1 MDISSSISYV
11 RMNEVQRRSSED
23 SDARTRSR
31 LIEATQQLL
40 TTGGARALTSR
51 AIASAAD
58 ANLASI
64 TYYFGSKEQL
74 VTESMIA
81 AARDLLAPVVNTL
94 SSDGEP
100 TVKMLESVALLNRIL
115 DEHGD
120 DLSAYL
126 EVLAASPTNPSI
138 AAALQAL
145 HRDMA
150 RVLAEQIDAQLSAGQ
165 LPSWVSPTA
174 MAQLILAVVHGTLVA
189 SVVDPGR
196 TDSTAIGTQFARLLL
211 DARTTARTK

>member
-1 MDISSSISYV
+1 MSS
-11 RMNEVQRRSSED
+11 VQRRSSED
-23 SDARTRSR
+23 SDARTRSK

-40 TTGGARALTSR
+40 ATGGAHALTSR

-81 AARDLLAPVVNTL
+81 AARDLLAPVATML

-100 TVKMLESVALLNRIL
+100 TAKMLESVVLLNRIL
-115 DEHGD
+115 DEHRD
-120 DLSAYL
+120 DLAAYL
-126 EVLAASPTNPSI
+126 QVLAASPTNPSI
-138 AAALQAL
+138 GAALQGL

-150 RVLAEQIDAQLSAGQ
+150 DLLAEQIDVQRSAGQ

-174 MAQLILAVVHGTLVA
+174 MAQLILALVHGTLMA
-189 SVVDPGR
+189 SVVDPDR
-196 TDSTAIGTQFARLLL
+196 TDEAAIGTQFAQLLL
-211 DARTTARTK
+211 GARTPPRSQ

>member
-1 MDISSSISYV
+1 
-11 RMNEVQRRSSED
+11 MNNLQRRSSSD
-23 SDARTRSR
+23 TDARTRGE
-31 LIEATQQLL
+31 LIAATQRLL
-40 TTGGARALTSR
+40 ATAGTHALTSR

-64 TYYFGSKEQL
+64 TYYFGSKQQL

-81 AARDLLAPVVNTL
+81 TARDLLAPVVATL

-100 TVKMLESVALLNRIL
+100 TVKLLESVVLLNRIL
-115 DEHGD
+115 DEHRD
-120 DLSAYL
+120 HLIAYL
-126 EVLAASPTNPSI
+126 QALAASPADPSI

-150 RVLAEQIDAQLSAGQ
+150 RVLAEQISTQQAAGQ
-165 LPSWVSPTA
+165 LPPWVSPAA

-189 SVVDPGR
+189 SVVDPGQA
-196 TDSTAIGTQFARLLL
+196 DEAAIGTQFAQLLL
-211 DARTTARTK
+211 GARTAPRSP

>member
-1 MDISSSISYV
+1 MSE
-11 RMNEVQRRSSED
+11 MQRRSSED
-23 SDARTRSR
+23 SDARTRGK

-40 TTGGARALTSR
+40 ATAGAHALTSR

-81 AARDLLAPVVNTL
+81 TARDLLAPVVLTL
-94 SSDGEP
+94 NSDGEP
-100 TVKMLESVALLNRIL
+100 TVKMLESVVLLNRIL
-115 DEHGD
+115 DEHRD

-126 EVLAASPTNPSI
+126 HVLAASPTNPSI
-138 AAALQAL
+138 AAALRAL

-150 RVLAEQIDAQLSAGQ
+150 RVLAEEIDVQRAAGQ
-165 LPSWVSPTA
+165 LPSWISPTV

-189 SVVDPGR
+189 SVVDPGNV
-196 TDSTAIGTQFARLLL
+196 DEAAIGAQFAQLLL
-211 DARTTARTK
+211 GARTTPRSQ

>member
-1 MDISSSISYV
+1 MSE
-11 RMNEVQRRSSED
+11 MQRRSSED
-23 SDARTRSR
+23 SDARTRGK

-40 TTGGARALTSR
+40 ATAGAHALTSR

-81 AARDLLAPVVNTL
+81 TARDLLAPVVLTL
-94 SSDGEP
+94 NSDGEP
-100 TVKMLESVALLNRIL
+100 TVKMLESVVLLSRIL
-115 DEHGD
+115 DEHRD
-120 DLSAYL
+120 DLFAYL
-126 EVLAASPTNPSI
+126 HVLAASPTNPSI
-138 AAALQAL
+138 AAALRAL

-150 RVLAEQIDAQLSAGQ
+150 RVLAEEIDVQRAAGQ
-165 LPSWVSPTA
+165 LPSWISPTV

-189 SVVDPGR
+189 SVVDPGNV
-196 TDSTAIGTQFARLLL
+196 DEAAIGAQFAQLLL
-211 DARTTARTK
+211 GARSTPRSQ

>member
-1 MDISSSISYV
+1 MSD
-11 RMNEVQRRSSED
+11 VQRRSSED
-23 SDARTRSR
+23 SDARTRGK
-31 LIEATQQLL
+31 LIEATQRLL
-40 TTGGARALTSR
+40 ATAGAHALTSR

-81 AARDLLAPVVNTL
+81 TARDLLAPVVNTL
-94 SSDGEP
+94 NSDGEP
-100 TVKMLESVALLNRIL
+100 TVKMLESVVLLNRIL
-115 DEHGD
+115 DEHRD

-126 EVLAASPTNPSI
+126 HVLAASPTNPSI

-150 RVLAEQIDAQLSAGQ
+150 RVLAEEIDVQRAAGQ
-165 LPSWVSPTA
+165 LPSWVSSTA

-189 SVVDPGR
+189 SVVNPGNV
-196 TDSTAIGTQFARLLL
+196 DEAGIGAQFAQLLL
-211 DARTTARTK
+211 GARTTP

>member
-1 MDISSSISYV
+1 MSE
-11 RMNEVQRRSSED
+11 MQRRSSED
-23 SDARTRSR
+23 SDARTRGK

-40 TTGGARALTSR
+40 ATAGAHALTSR

-81 AARDLLAPVVNTL
+81 TARDLLAPVVLTL
-94 SSDGEP
+94 NSDGEP
-100 TVKMLESVALLNRIL
+100 TVKMLESVVLLNRIL
-115 DEHGD
+115 DEHRD

-126 EVLAASPTNPSI
+126 HVLAASPTNPSI
-138 AAALQAL
+138 AAALRAL

-150 RVLAEQIDAQLSAGQ
+150 RVLAEEIDVQRAAGQ
-165 LPSWVSPTA
+165 LPSWISPTV

-189 SVVDPGR
+189 SVVNPGNV
-196 TDSTAIGTQFARLLL
+196 DEASIGAQFAQLLL
-211 DARTTARTK
+211 GARSTPRSQ

>member
-1 MDISSSISYV
+1 MSG
-11 RMNEVQRRSSED
+11 VQRRSSED
-23 SDARTRSR
+23 SDGRTRGK

-40 TTGGARALTSR
+40 ATGGAHALTSR

-64 TYYFGSKEQL
+64 TYYFGSKDQL

-81 AARDLLAPVVNTL
+81 AARDLLAPVVVTL
-94 SSDGEP
+94 SSDAEP
-100 TVKMLESVALLNRIL
+100 TTKMLESVMLLNRIL
-115 DEHGD
+115 DEHRD

-126 EVLAASPTNPSI
+126 HVLATSPTNPSV
-138 AAALQAL
+138 AAAVQAL

-150 RVLAEQIDAQLSAGQ
+150 RVLAEQIDVQRSAGQ

-174 MAQLILAVVHGTLVA
+174 MAQLILALVHGTLMA
-189 SVVDPGR
+189 SVVDPDR
-196 TDSTAIGTQFARLLL
+196 TDEAAIGSQFAQLLVC
-211 DARTTARTK
+211 ARTAPRPK

>member
-1 MDISSSISYV
+1 MSE
-11 RMNEVQRRSSED
+11 MQRRSSED
-23 SDARTRSR
+23 SDARTRGK

-40 TTGGARALTSR
+40 ATAGAHALTSR

-81 AARDLLAPVVNTL
+81 TARDLLAPVVLTL
-94 SSDGEP
+94 NSDGEP
-100 TVKMLESVALLNRIL
+100 TVKMLESVVLLSRIL
-115 DEHGD
+115 DEHRD

-126 EVLAASPTNPSI
+126 HVLAASPTNPSI
-138 AAALQAL
+138 AAALRAL

-150 RVLAEQIDAQLSAGQ
+150 RVLAEEIDVQRAAGQ
-165 LPSWVSPTA
+165 LPSWISPTV

-189 SVVDPGR
+189 SVVDPGNV
-196 TDSTAIGTQFARLLL
+196 DEAAIGAQFAQLLL
-211 DARTTARTK
+211 GARTTPPSQ

>member
-1 MDISSSISYV
+1 
-11 RMNEVQRRSSED
+11 MNEVQRRSSED
-23 SDARTRSR
+23 PDARTRSK
-31 LIEATQQLL
+31 LIAATQQLL
-40 TTGGARALTSR
+40 ATGGTHALTSR

-81 AARDLLAPVVNTL
+81 VARDLLAPVVTTL

-100 TVKMLESVALLNRIL
+100 TAKMLESVVLLNRIL
-115 DEHGD
+115 DERRD
-120 DLSAYL
+120 DLAAYL
-126 EVLAASPTNPSI
+126 QVLAASPTNPSI
-138 AAALQAL
+138 AAAIQVL

-150 RVLAEQIDAQLSAGQ
+150 HLLAEQINVQRAAGQ
-165 LPSWVSPTA
+165 LPSWVSPPA

-189 SVVDPGR
+189 SVVNPGK
-196 TDSTAIGTQFARLLL
+196 TDEAAIGAQFAQLLL
-211 DARTTARTK
+211 SARATPRSQ